1 MTLFDLFLEL
11 QNAPLHEQPSTK
23 RRNLLRDSIRRLR
36 ESLIAGQTTTT
47 DKPATSEVS
56 RDLAL
61 SFLLKHNDDDGPY

>member
-56 RDLAL
+56 CDLAL